1 MAAARFRPY
10 HLSHGLISEHVPGNR
25 MWWALNK
32 LSHSHTHLS
41 LLDRMGDSRY
51 RAEAWP
57 VFVDRYTRLLFDW
70 FKHWSVDPNDM
81 EDVLQESMMR
91 VLGDLKSFHHKQKGS
106 FRAWLKSLAHNSWMQ
121 LIEDTQRQMAQRET
135 DPVRARNWGLISTK
149 IAANQLMELF
159 DAWAT
164 EEVLILAIGHVRQR
178 SMPEVW
184 ETYERISLNREPV
197 AQVALVMKLQPVQVY
212 DRVSHVRKLIRQEL
226 AELEGQEP

>member
-1 MAAARFRPY
+1 MNHP
-10 HLSHGLISEHVPGNR
+10 SSQN
-25 MWWALNK
+25 
-32 LSHSHTHLS
+32 TDLS
-41 LLDRMGDSRY
+41 LLGRMGDSRY
-51 RAEAWP
+51 RAEAWAI
-57 VFVDRYTRLLFDW
+57 FVDHYRRLFFLW
-70 FKHWSVDPNDM
+70 FKHWGVNPHDM
-81 EDVLQESMMR
+81 EDILQESMMR
-91 VLGDLKSFHHKQKGS
+91 VLGDLKSFHHQQKGS

-149 IAANQLMELF
+149 IAANHLMELF

-164 EEVLILAIGHVRQR
+164 EEVLNLAIAHVRQR

-184 ETYERISLNREPV
+184 ETYNRISLNREPV

-226 AELEGQEP
+226 AELERLDP